1 MTTLASDPAPT
12 SEALTSLSQ
21 HPLLS
26 STGAPTPLSTILAT
40 APRTLLIF
48 IRHFYCGSCQ
58 QYVARLSST
67 PSLAPDS
74 LSAHPKGTTKL
85 IVVGCGDWSLM
96 DQYKK
101 DQNAPWEFYTDPTG
115 EIYDKLGM
123 IKSLAI
129 GEKPEYIKEPMIST
143 VFKSIVGAV
152 RQGPLKG
159 GDFRRIGGEFLWID
173 GSLRWCHRMKTT
185 QGHLEV
191 AQVEQLLEEYPM

>member
-1 MTTLASDPAPT
+1 MATLTSDLIPT
-12 SEALTSLSQ
+12 SETLTSLSQ

-40 APRTLLIF
+40 TPRTLLIF

-58 QYVARLSST
+58 QYIARLSST

-85 IVVGCGDWSLM
+85 IVVGCGDWSLI

-123 IKSLAI
+123 IKSLTM
-129 GEKPEYIKEPMIST
+129 GEKPEYIKEPIIST
-143 VFKSIVGAV
+143 VVKGIVGAV
-152 RQGPLKG
+152 RRGPLKG
-159 GDFRRIGGEFLWID
+159 GDIRRVILEFVLASEGKAGSNIIACRLAESFSGSTEAYGGAT
-173 GSLRWCHRMKTT
+173 K
-185 QGHLEV
+185 
-191 AQVEQLLEEYPM
+191 